1 MSEFMGFNALVRFDG
16 GVIRIIRRESTPE
29 QLAEC
34 EKLSP
39 KVKVLDFEAREHKL
53 FEVYSHLALIVDP
66 NERSF
71 KVKSADDNR
80 PNLVLIEKSAQ
91 WKAAQPVI
99 SEIRAAL
106 DNGEEIYYVN
116 LDPSDMPA
124 PELKPHAASPEWQD
138 VASEIKAALL
148 QTNREGFFIISV
160 RAPEYPNFLAFQGL
174 FPPGKIRLELSTS
187 EDPPYSEE
195 VLSAL
200 AKAGWQGPSEA
211 TPNFSQTVAWSD
223 QEAANVANF
232 LANTLQWCL
241 FLDAAT
247 VTLSFDQGV

>member
-1 MSEFMGFNALVRFDG
+1 MSGFEGFKGRLVFDQG
-16 GVIRIIRRESTPE
+16 TVKIIHKEAPVE
-29 QLAEC
+29 VLMEC
-34 EKLSP
+34 EKRATRQQ
-39 KVKVLDFEAREHKL
+39 VLGV
-53 FEVYSHLALIVDP
+53 EVQKRTLMNFGHVAMIVNP
-66 NERSF
+66 NETTF
-71 KVKSADDNR
+71 KVGNALNCP
-80 PNLVLIEKSAQ
+80 PNLVLINNPKQLA
-91 WKAAQPVI
+91 AAQPVVA
-99 SEIRAAL
+99 EIQAAL
-106 DNGEEIYYVN
+106 ASGQEVYYVN
-116 LDPSDMPA
+116 LDPSDVPA
-124 PELKPHAASPEWQD
+124 PALEQHSASPEWQD

-148 QTNREGFFIISV
+148 QTDREGFFIISV
-160 RAPEYPNFLAFQGL
+160 RVPEYANFLVFQGL
-174 FPPGKIRLELSTS
+174 FPPGKIHLELSSS

-211 TPNFSQTVAWSD
+211 TPNFSQTVAWSE